1 MIKLIEDAIEVT
13 PVPNNSNTDTGNQEI
28 PEHVIQ
34 NALETESNAIIQNIW
49 ALISNINGL
58 SASLDFDYKDS
69 NKEDIKEIL
78 ESMVN
83 DLTIDIGMMY
93 KIISI
98 INNKTTELIDDGKQK
113 AEELI
118 TSDETEESTDN
129 SAEELNSEESDI
141 TSEE

>member
-13 PVPNNSNTDTGNQEI
+13 PVPNTNNTDDSNQDI
-28 PEHVIQ
+28 PEHIVQ
-34 NALETESNAIIQNIW
+34 NALETESNTIIQSIW

-93 KIISI
+93 KVISI

-118 TSDETEESTDN
+118 NSDETEESTND
-129 SAEELNSEESDI
+129 SEELNSEELDVV
-141 TSEE
+141 SEE

>member
-13 PVPNNSNTDTGNQEI
+13 PVPNTNSNDTQEI

-78 ESMVN
+78 ESIVN

-93 KIISI
+93 KVISI
-98 INNKTTELIDDGKQK
+98 INNKTAELIDDGKQK

-118 TSDETEESTDN
+118 NSDETEESTKD
-129 SAEELNSEESDI
+129 S
-141 TSEE
+141 T